1 MLITLL
7 YCLVVFQPKPAAA
20 RIGDASPEEEAEKA
34 DADREFRQALLKYL
48 REQQHELEAGED
60 SQGTTST
67 RSSDDDDPVLVAIRS
82 TMRPALARLE
92 DKKTMHDTVE

>member
-1 MLITLL
+1 M
-7 YCLVVFQPKPAAA
+7 VFQPKPAPA

-48 REQQHELEAGED
+48 QEQEKYLREQQHELEAGKD

-67 RSSDDDDPVLVAIRS
+67 RLSDDDDPVLVALRS
-82 TMRPALARLE
+82 TMRLALARLE